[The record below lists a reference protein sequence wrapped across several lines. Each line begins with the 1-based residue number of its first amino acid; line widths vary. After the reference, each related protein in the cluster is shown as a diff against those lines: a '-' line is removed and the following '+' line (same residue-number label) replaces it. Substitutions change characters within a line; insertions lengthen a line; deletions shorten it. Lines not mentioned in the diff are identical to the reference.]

1 MATYSKTAFRE
12 SRRAQYKYFRQV
24 LYYSILGIVA
34 VLVFLMIMLRF
45 VWS

>member
-1 MATYSKTAFRE
+1 MATYSKNAFRE

-24 LYYSILGIVA
+24 LYYSILGIILT
-34 VLVFLMIMLRF
+34 LVFLMLMLRF